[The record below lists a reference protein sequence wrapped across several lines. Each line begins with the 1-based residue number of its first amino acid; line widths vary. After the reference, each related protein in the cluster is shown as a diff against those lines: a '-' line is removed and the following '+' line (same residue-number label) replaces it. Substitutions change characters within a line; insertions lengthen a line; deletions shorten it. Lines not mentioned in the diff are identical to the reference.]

1 MTKTL
6 EDTVTMGYIK
16 SYKTAPLIFKDKIV
30 HKIAQDH
37 VTRCNGKWS
46 LVFLFLKI
54 LKVFSVKRLYRMVK
68 YIWLKKYRE
77 TDVMVS
83 GNIKQKKNGKKE
95 IYIYW

>member
-37 VTRCNGKWS
+37 VARCNGKWS
-46 LVFLFLKI
+46 SYLPMIVKKI
-54 LKVFSVKRLYRMVK
+54 RDHRVTCALEMDWYEYFGSHISPDMIRTALIIV
-68 YIWLKKYRE
+68 
-77 TDVMVS
+77 DQ
-83 GNIKQKKNGKKE
+83 N
-95 IYIYW
+95 